1 MLISDN
7 IKQLHN
13 VWTSTEILKYFD
25 LPFDLLFLDRLK
37 DLNDAFLIIVN
48 IDAFKDL
55 TIFTS
60 SNFPDNFIVIL
71 LTGQRDIQRLG
82 KHYFERYT
90 EFVIC

>member
-1 MLISDN
+1 MSKEN
-7 IKQLHN
+7 CCKEEPEY
-13 VWTSTEILKYFD
+13 SFKY
-25 LPFDLLFLDRLK
+25 LLFLDRLK

-71 LTGQRDIQRLG
+71 LTGQRDTQWLG
-82 KHYFERYT
+82 KHYLKRYT
-90 EFVIC
+90 ELVIC